1 MDTGISTWNVSIL
14 AALAFVT
21 VGALYVHLR
30 WRRSPQARRAMVGLA
45 VTYFLAGVVT
55 GGWVVHLIAGRTG
68 QAEQG
73 RGRPLVSAATPTT
86 LATPLNKNSTVL
98 NSSVPP
104 LQYDPAHAVLPD
116 TKLTPGDILPGV
128 TAADV
133 CTHRCGKRRV

>member
-1 MDTGISTWNVSIL
+1 
-14 AALAFVT
+14 
-21 VGALYVHLR
+21 
-30 WRRSPQARRAMVGLA
+30 MVGLA

-55 GGWVVHLIAGRTG
+55 GGWVVHLIAGHTG

-86 LATPLNKNSTVL
+86 LATPLNKHSTVL

-116 TKLTPGDILPGV
+116 TKLTPGDILRGV